1 MPHRILKL
9 ALRLMLCGL
18 VVAYGITEGQRV
30 MVDIHP
36 PQPRSA
42 DSDGGDAL
50 NDALLHY
57 TSLASRQRGVD
68 VLVRFQASGEWVV
81 TGQVRA
87 LTGGWCV
94 VAWDCDVE
102 TVWGCV
108 V

>member
-1 MPHRILKL
+1 ML
-9 ALRLMLCGL
+9 AALTFVLGL
-18 VVAYGITEGQRV
+18 GVLYGHTMDARV

-42 DSDGGDAL
+42 GSDGGDAL

-94 VAWDCDVE
+94 VAWECDVE